1 MSARLVA
8 ALLLAGLTVA
18 ATLAAPR
25 DPFAASPQS
34 VQQEK
39 PDEVL
44 ARAKQIYSEDGPKPA
59 LPVFERALAL
69 YQAAGDRRG
78 EAITLGL
85 IGNCYK
91 KFGDFPK
98 ALDFLNRALAMKRE
112 LGDRLEEGKTLSH
125 LGLLYWEKGE
135 YPAAIDN
142 LTRSIAIGR
151 ELADRQ
157 LEGSALNNLS
167 LVYDEMGDYRRSLE
181 QYQKVLDL
189 YRGTNFERGES
200 DTLGN
205 IGGVHLLL
213 GQYREALRYYQQA
226 LAISERL
233 KMKPSASQDLGNI
246 ALCHLGLG
254 QIQTAIDQF
263 DRALQLARE
272 AGLAKEE
279 ADWLRGKASAF
290 VRLGNYTAALD
301 GYAQALNVYERAKLR
316 RELVEALNDVGTL
329 HARLGDGASAERSFR
344 RAIEIARA
352 IDNAH
357 GVTVNLVALGDL
369 ERRRKRLDEAGA
381 LYRDALARATKDGDR
396 AGAAGVR
403 VALAFVGRDQGR
415 LDEAFAEAGRAM
427 DEARA
432 IGARPV
438 EAEALF
444 ARAEVARTRRQ
455 NDEALRDDAAAAE
468 IATALADPELGW
480 RVAYGQGQA
489 LEALGRND
497 ESAASY
503 RRAVALIEDV
513 RSQLRDERFRASY
526 LEDKYQVYV
535 SLVQLLLK
543 LGKTQE
549 AFTYAEKLRARQYL
563 EWMNRGLPPI
573 QDEARRQTE
582 LALRERVRQLQR
594 AIDQE
599 HAKPAG
605 EQRRQALDLFSA
617 ELVDAERDYQAALA
631 VLLTAEPA
639 YAAAR
644 ALASVSSDDVQKRLA
659 ADTALVEYVVADEA
673 VSVFVIR
680 STGIQA
686 KTVSIRSIDLAAK
699 VELLRDLIVR
709 EAGTDWQA
717 PAASLYETLVA
728 PIEQAGWLAGVHH
741 LYLVPHGI
749 LHYVPFAALPR
760 GREKGA
766 RLVVND
772 YVIAYLPAAAALA
785 PAGNA
790 DVARVFRSRAEA
802 REGEGGRPA
811 IDGSGKAAA
820 SPTQSV
826 MAMAPA
832 RTGLQFTQQE
842 ATAVA
847 GLFPKDRLL
856 LVGSRA
862 TETAFKTSAGR
873 YDVLHLATHGYF
885 NRFNPLLSGLELE
898 PDAKE
903 DGRLE
908 VHEILGL
915 RLAARLVVLSACDTA
930 LGGGYFSEVP
940 SGDDIVGL
948 TRAFLFAGSP
958 SVVASLWAVN
968 DRSTMGLMGG
978 FYGKLLVQS
987 DVGRVFRSR
996 AEAREGEGGGG
1007 EDKATALAEAQRE
1020 VIARGGR
1027 YAHPYFWG
1035 AFVLV
1040 GQM

>member
-1 MSARLVA
+1 MFARRVA
-8 ALLLAGLTVA
+8 ALLVAGVTA
-18 ATLAAPR
+18 AAPLAAPH
-25 DPFAASPQS
+25 DPPAASPQS

-44 ARAKQIYSEDGPKPA
+44 ARARQIYSEDGPKPA

-69 YQAAGDRRG
+69 YRAAGDRRG

-91 KFGDFPK
+91 KFGDFQQ

-151 ELADRQ
+151 ELPDRQ

-181 QYQKVLDL
+181 QYQRALEL

-233 KMKPSASQDLGNI
+233 KLKPSASQDLGNI
-246 ALCHLGLG
+246 AHCYLGLG
-254 QIQTAIDQF
+254 QTQVAIDHF
-263 DRALQLARE
+263 DRALALARE

-279 ADWLRGKASAF
+279 ADWLRGKASAL

-301 GYAQALNVYERAKLR
+301 GYAETLNVYERAKLQ

-329 HARLGDGASAERSFR
+329 YVRLGDGPSAERSFR
-344 RAIEIARA
+344 RAIEIART

-415 LDEAFAEAGRAM
+415 LDEAFAEAGRAI
-427 DEARA
+427 DDSRA

-455 NDEALRDDAAAAE
+455 NDEALRDGAAAAE

-480 RVAYGQGQA
+480 RVAYGSGQA
-489 LEALGRND
+489 FEALGRND
-497 ESAASY
+497 EAAASY
-503 RRAVALIEDV
+503 RRAVALVEDV

-543 LGKTQE
+543 LGRTQE

-573 QDEARRQTE
+573 RDEARRQAE

-599 HAKPAG
+599 HAKPAD

-617 ELVDAERDYQAALA
+617 ELIDAERDYQAALA

-659 ADTALVEYVVADEA
+659 ADTALVEYVVADEG

-680 STGIQA
+680 AAGIQA
-686 KTVSIRSIDLAAK
+686 KTVPIRSVDLAAK

-709 EAGTDWQA
+709 ETGTDWQA
-717 PAASLYETLVA
+717 PAASLHQALVA
-728 PIEQAGWLAGVHH
+728 PLEQAGWLAGVHH

-785 PAGNA
+785 DGNA
-790 DVARVFRSRAEA
+790 NGNGNRS
-802 REGEGGRPA
+802 GPPA
-811 IDGSGKAAA
+811 
-820 SPTQSV
+820 QSI

-832 RTGLQFTQQE
+832 RTGLQFSQQE

-847 GLFPKDRLL
+847 GLFPKERLL
-856 LVGSRA
+856 LVGSQA
-862 TETAFKTSAGR
+862 TEAAFKTSAGR
-873 YDVLHLATHGYF
+873 FDVLHLATHGYF

-898 PDAKE
+898 PDNKE

-908 VHEILGL
+908 VHEILGM

-958 SVVASLWAVN
+958 SIVASLWAVN
-968 DRSTMGLMGG
+968 DRSTMGLMSG
-978 FYGKLLVQS
+978 FYGKLLTPGVGQTG
-987 DVGRVFRSR
+987 VGRGFPSR
-996 AEAREGEGGGG
+996 AEARQGEGESPA
-1007 EDKATALAEAQRE
+1007 EKATALAAAQRDL
-1020 VIARGGR
+1020 VTRGGR
-1027 YAHPYFWG
+1027 YAHPYFWA